1 MSGRYWSY
9 GGAGAGGGGR
19 SSADKVVLVRGG
31 SDGRSARA
39 NYIGRGREE

>member
-9 GGAGAGGGGR
+9 GGAGAGR

-31 SDGRSARA
+31 SDGGSARA